1 MKRRLQQ
8 RLQAEVSEV
17 LPGFVVACEF
27 ATDRSIDIS
36 LSNQETHEALRITGV
51 QLGALLG
58 PGAFDAMVD
67 QLMFEILAVT
77 GADRIARVRDKN

>member
-8 RLQAEVSEV
+8 RLQAEVSEA
-17 LPGFVVACEF
+17 LPGFVVTCEF

-36 LSNQETHEALRITGV
+36 LSNQATHEALRITGV

-58 PGAFDAMVD
+58 PGAFDEMVD
-67 QLMFEILAVT
+67 QLMFEIRAVT
-77 GADRIARVRDKN
+77 GADRIEKVRDGN